1 MKICRKCKKKV
12 ANKAKICKYCGADVT
27 KCRIIKQPN
36 TSLNSKKD
44 EVKDDKKDEVL
55 SNKNEVKKANEI
67 NKSKDKI
74 IDNKGKSLDV
84 GKKEVE
90 RKDEKKFNLLLKFK
104 EFKKNKVKKEKALAR
119 KVKTVKEVKRLRNK
133 KLLKYG
139 LILFGIGLFIFLIVF
154 GIRKLFHIS
163 DINVV
168 KVGTYNNVFD
178 MNERIKYKDVI
189 YSVTDVYTS
198 SGTEYKSPKDGNQY
212 VVVTIDFEN
221 DSNDKVRYSYS
232 DWKMSNSLGD
242 ESSRIFTPINVS
254 TALYSG
260 NLVVGGKKS
269 GSLVFEEPIGDE
281 ELLLNYYEYKE
292 EETKEVVSEDE
303 DLDEIEEV
311 KPVFQVRIK
320 VPSDELSSN

>member
-1 MKICRKCKKKV
+1 MKVCRKCKKKV

-27 KCRIIKQPN
+27 KCKIIKQPN
-36 TSLNSKKD
+36 TSLNTKKRVDVKDVKKD
-44 EVKDDKKDEVL
+44 ISL
-55 SNKNEVKKANEI
+55 SN
-67 NKSKDKI
+67 
-74 IDNKGKSLDV
+74 
-84 GKKEVE
+84 KKEVE
-90 RKDEKKFNLLLKFK
+90 KVKDKVISNEVNKNKDVKKFNLLLKFK

-139 LILFGIGLFIFLIVF
+139 LIILVIGLFIFLTYF
-154 GIRKLFHIS
+154 GVRKLFHIS

-178 MNERIKYKDVI
+178 MNEKIKYKDVI

-198 SGTEYKSPKDGNQY
+198 SGTEYKSPKDGNYY

-221 DSNDKVRYSYS
+221 KSNDKVRYSYS
-232 DWKMSNSLGD
+232 DWKMINSLD
-242 ESSRIFTPINVS
+242 EESSRIFTPINVS

-292 EETKEVVSEDE
+292 EEVKEVVSEDI
-303 DLDEIEEV
+303 DEEEIVEEV
-311 KPVFQVRIK
+311 KPVFQIRIK
-320 VPSDELSSN
+320 VPNSDLSSN